1 MARAWATLAEPCQ
14 FAQNRDIRH
23 GGVGGH
29 DESTSHVCVRT
40 PFELEWTDSEMAEG
54 SWRWDQMH
62 NPTPLS
68 PLSIEMSDLVLES
81 LVSRVG
87 NTVEISG
94 EVVEDLAG
102 GLMPDE
108 GARVFVP
115 VVNPAFDGAGQV
127 GHAAVGAA
135 P

>member
-81 LVSRVG
+81 LGPVHSSWRASKVSA
-87 NTVEISG
+87 TWTKASKMTSS
-94 EVVEDLAG
+94 LS
-102 GLMPDE
+102 
-108 GARVFVP
+108 
-115 VVNPAFDGAGQV
+115 
-127 GHAAVGAA
+127 
-135 P
+135 